1 MSTPPTHGRR
11 RAGVLAATVSLFIA
25 AACVSTGPTMSE
37 RRDVGSF
44 SSISASAGV
53 EVHVAVGG
61 APSVTV
67 TAGQNVLPKVITR
80 VEGDRLQIHPDGTTH
95 GKIKVEVTTPV
106 LRAIDASSSASVVA
120 DGVNATAFDANTS
133 SQAKVEVSG
142 TSDVLTLNGS
152 SQSSARLGNLQ
163 ARTAAVNL
171 SSQASA
177 EVRAS
182 EAVTGDVSSQAKLT
196 VLGSP
201 AQVNVSTSSQGSVER
216 R

>member
-1 MSTPPTHGRR
+1 MSHSLTLGRR
-11 RAGVLAATVSLFIA
+11 PRLWMVAAVSLFIA
-25 AACVSTGPTMSE
+25 AACVANGPTTSE
-37 RRDVGSF
+37 HRDVGSF
-44 SSISASAGV
+44 SSVSASAGV

-80 VEGDRLQIHPDGTTH
+80 VEGERLEIHTSGTTH
-95 GKIKVEVTTPV
+95 GRITVDVTTPV
-106 LRAIDASSSASVVA
+106 LNAIDASSSASIVA
-120 DGVNATAFDANTS
+120 AGVNGASFDANVS
-133 SQAKVEVSG
+133 SQAKVEASG
-142 TSDVLTLNGS
+142 ATDVLTLNGS
-152 SQSSARLGNLQ
+152 SQSSAKLGNLK

-171 SSQASA
+171 SSQARA

-201 AQVNVSTSSQGSVER
+201 AQIDVSTSSQGSVER

>member
-1 MSTPPTHGRR
+1 MSHSMTHGRR
-11 RAGVLAATVSLFIA
+11 PRLWMVAAVSLFIA
-25 AACVSTGPTMSE
+25 AACVATGPATSD
-37 RRDVGSF
+37 RRQVGSF

-80 VEGDRLQIHPDGTTH
+80 VEGDRLEIHTSGTTQ
-95 GKIKVEVTTPV
+95 GRITVDVTTPV
-106 LRAIDASSSASVVA
+106 LNAIDASSSASIVA
-120 DGVNATAFDANTS
+120 AGVNAASFDANVS
-133 SQAKVEVSG
+133 SQAKVELSG
-142 TSDVLTLNGS
+142 TTDVLTLDGS
-152 SQSSARLGNLQ
+152 SQSSAKLGNLK
-163 ARTAAVNL
+163 ARTVAVNL
-171 SSQASA
+171 SSQARA

-201 AQVNVSTSSQGSVER
+201 AQIDVSTSSQGSVDR